1 MFNIILA
8 SHGNMAEGML
18 DSIKLF
24 FGDEIDKI
32 SALCIH
38 AGDDPVEFDHQITS
52 EIKKWETRMGRL
64 FLLIC
69 LVVHQ
74 EIVPP

>member
-52 EIKKWETRMGRL
+52 EIMGRL